1 MLIGLL
7 FLVHTIAT
15 RNKTIITLSFTKEIP
30 VEASQ
35 RKKFLKIKTLFG
47 ISQILFYF
55 ILSIVVL
62 LFFNEGSN
70 YLFMILLVDFS
81 FTYYIQQLLIDL
93 TSK

>member
-7 FLVHTIAT
+7 FLVHTIST

-35 RKKFLKIKTLFG
+35 RKRFLKIKNLFG
-47 ISQILFYF
+47 ISQMLFYS
-55 ILSIVVL
+55 ILSVITL

-70 YLFMILLVDFS
+70 YLFVVLLMNFI

-93 TSK
+93 TS